1 MATACALAIISGKI
15 IFIFAFVAPCGALQT
30 HFHGRGRDG
39 DRGICCTRSPAG
51 SCRAATEGPAN
62 RRSKKNVQQRRPPPA
77 ADAGRSCWGSGLQDA
92 SAAQG
97 TKQTQGAATRLSE
110 AASIFSF
117 RPLPWDYQGRAAPC
131 LQRRRPP
138 PVADTGRSC
147 WGSGLQDASAAQ
159 GTKQTQGAATRR
171 IQRVEI
177 AVTLLR

>member
-39 DRGICCTRSPAG
+39 DSGICCTRSPAG
-51 SCRAATEGPAN
+51 SCRAATEGLLN
-62 RRSKKNVQQRRPPPA
+62 RRSEKNVQQRRPPPA

-117 RPLPWDYQGRAAPC
+117 RPLPWDYQRRAAPC

-171 IQRVEI
+171 VQRIEI
-177 AVTLLR
+177 AATLPR

>member
-1 MATACALAIISGKI
+1 MCRVVWAGVTLFEMATACALAIISGKI

-62 RRSKKNVQQRRPPPA
+62 RRSEKKKNA
-77 ADAGRSCWGSGLQDA
+77 
-92 SAAQG
+92 
-97 TKQTQGAATRLSE
+97 LSE

-177 AVTLLR
+177 AATLPR

>member
-1 MATACALAIISGKI
+1 MCRVVWAGVTLFEMATACALAIISGKI
-15 IFIFAFVAPCGALQT
+15 IFIFTFVAPCGALQT

-62 RRSKKNVQQRRPPPA
+62 RRSEKKNA
-77 ADAGRSCWGSGLQDA
+77 
-92 SAAQG
+92 
-97 TKQTQGAATRLSE
+97 LSE

-117 RPLPWDYQGRAAPC
+117 RPLPWDYQRRAAPC

-177 AVTLLR
+177 AATLPR